1 MKTTAVY
8 RPALSFRN
16 TAELYDPQ
24 SQTWSAV
31 TPMGSKRSSLAAVVL
46 PGPRVLVMGGHD
58 GSSSPLNTAE
68 LYDPQSQTW
77 SAVPPMG
84 SKRCR
89 LTAVCY

>member
-1 MKTTAVY
+1 
-8 RPALSFRN
+8 
-16 TAELYDPQ
+16 
-24 SQTWSAV
+24 
-31 TPMGSKRSSLAAVVL
+31 MGSKRYCPTAVVL

-84 SKRCR
+84 SERGYPA
-89 LTAVCY
+89 AVCH

>member
-1 MKTTAVY
+1 
-8 RPALSFRN
+8 
-16 TAELYDPQ
+16 
-24 SQTWSAV
+24 
-31 TPMGSKRSSLAAVVL
+31 MGSKRASHAAVVL

-84 SKRCR
+84 SKRSGLAAVVLPGPR
-89 LTAVCY
+89 VLVMGGQDGHSDLNTAELYELVELS